1 MTKMAMTPWRTRQ
14 RLVAGDRAPW
24 LLLLVATRVVATAIA
39 IVLLLLDPARPGLA
53 ILAGAYGLA
62 GALLTLLSARLRR
75 SPIAWAADFAIL
87 LALILASGDWRS
99 PFYLLWL
106 TSLAL
111 PAVQL
116 PLSRAPLMAFVAVG
130 AYLVI
135 AFVGGPAPGR
145 IQLLTSETLVIHLV
159 LPVMC
164 VLGLAYA
171 TDALRRAQLER
182 NRRERLAIEA
192 ERQRIAWELHDS
204 AKQRLHAAHLIISA
218 LEGRVDAPLNES
230 VQRAVI
236 ELESAAADMDTS
248 LAELRSPLEGRPLH
262 EALAARAAELSSQDS
277 PRVEVTGSAPALSP
291 LVAAH
296 VYRISCE
303 AITNALRHAEA
314 TQIDVIVEA
323 TDDGVRVNV
332 IDDGV
337 GIPDRQRPRS
347 TGILAMQSRAA
358 SIGAT
363 LSIRRRTGGGTH
375 VLVDL
380 APNGGS
386 P

>member
-1 MTKMAMTPWRTRQ
+1 MAITPWRTRQ
-14 RLVAGDRAPW
+14 RLAAGDRAPW
-24 LLLLVATRVVATAIA
+24 LLLLVAARVVATAIA
-39 IVLLLLDPARPGLA
+39 VFLLLLQPVRPGLA
-53 ILAGAYGLA
+53 ALASYGLVSA
-62 GALLTLLSARLRR
+62 VLILLSPRLRR
-75 SPIAWAADFAIL
+75 SPVAWVADSAITL
-87 LALILASGDWRS
+87 GLVAASGDWRS
-99 PFYLLWL
+99 PFFMLWL

-116 PLSRAPLMAFVAVG
+116 PLRRAPLVAFIAVG
-130 AYLVI
+130 AYLVV

-145 IQLLTSETLVIHLV
+145 IQPLTSETLVNHLV
-159 LPVMC
+159 LPVVC

-171 TDALRRAQLER
+171 SDALRRAQLER

-218 LEGRVDAPLNES
+218 LEGRVEPPLEAT

-262 EALAARAAELSSQDS
+262 EALAARAAELSPDDS
-277 PRVEVTGSAPALSP
+277 PRVAVTGTAPPLSP

-303 AITNALRHAEA
+303 AVTNALRHAEA
-314 TQIDVIVEA
+314 TQIDVVVEA
-323 TDDGVRVNV
+323 TEHGVRVNV

-337 GIPDRQRPRS
+337 GIPERQRPQS
-347 TGILAMQSRAA
+347 TGILAMQSRAD

-380 APNGGS
+380 APNGGG

>member
-1 MTKMAMTPWRTRQ
+1 MALTPWSTRQ
-14 RLVAGDRAPW
+14 RLAAGDAGPW
-24 LLLLVATRVVATAIA
+24 LILLVAVRVAATCIA
-39 IVLLLLDPARPGLA
+39 ILLLLLDPPHLVLAGLA
-53 ILAGAYGLA
+53 AYGVV
-62 GALLTLLSARLRR
+62 SAVLILVSPALRR
-75 SPIAWAADFAIL
+75 SRLAWLVDTTVL
-87 LALILASGDWRS
+87 LALVLASGDWRS

-116 PLSRAPLMAFVAVG
+116 PLRHAPALAFG
-130 AYLVI
+130 ATAAFLIV
-135 AFVGGPAPGR
+135 AFVGGPAPGHIR
-145 IQLLTSETLVIHLV
+145 PLTSETLVIHLV
-159 LPVMC
+159 LPILT

-171 TDALRRAQLER
+171 TDALRRLQTER
-182 NRRERLAIEA
+182 NRRERLALEA

-204 AKQRLHAAHLIISA
+204 AKQRLHAAHLIISS
-218 LEGRVDAPLNES
+218 LEGRVDAPLDAT
-230 VQRAVI
+230 VQRAAI

-262 EALAARAAELSSQDS
+262 EALAARADELAQD
-277 PRVEVTGSAPALSP
+277 TGPQVVVSGAAPSLSP

-303 AITNALRHAEA
+303 AITNALRHADA
-314 TQIDVIVEA
+314 TRIDVVVES
-323 TDDGVRVNV
+323 TGEGVRVNV
-332 IDDGV
+332 LDDGV
-337 GIPDRQRPRS
+337 GMPQQPRPHA

-363 LSIRRRTGGGTH
+363 LSIRPRDHGGTH

>member
-1 MTKMAMTPWRTRQ
+1 MAMTPWRTRQ
-14 RLVAGDRAPW
+14 RLVAGDRGPW
-24 LLLLVATRVVATAIA
+24 LLLFLATRVVATAIA
-39 IVLLLLDPARPGLA
+39 VFLLLLQPPRPGLA
-53 ILAGAYGLA
+53 ILASYGIASAVLIV
-62 GALLTLLSARLRR
+62 LSARVRR

-87 LALILASGDWRS
+87 LALIAASGDWRS
-99 PFYLLWL
+99 PFYMLWL

-116 PLSRAPLMAFVAVG
+116 PLRRAPLLAVFAIG
-130 AYLVI
+130 AYLIV

-145 IQLLTSETLVIHLV
+145 IQLVVSETLVNHLV
-159 LPVMC
+159 LPVAC

-171 TDALRRAQLER
+171 SDALRRAQLER

-218 LEGRVDAPLNES
+218 IEGRVEPPLNET

-262 EALAARAAELSSQDS
+262 EALAARAAELTSDDT
-277 PRVEVTGSAPALSP
+277 PRVAVTGTAPPLSP

-303 AITNALRHAEA
+303 ALTNALRHAEA
-314 TQIDVIVEA
+314 TQIDVVVEG
-323 TDDGVRVNV
+323 TEHGVRVNV
-332 IDDGV
+332 LDDGV
-337 GIPDRQRPRS
+337 GIPDRQRPQA
-347 TGILAMQSRAA
+347 TGILAMQSRAD

-363 LSIRRRTGGGTH
+363 LSIRRRSGGGTH

-380 APNGGS
+380 APNGGG